1 MFKMLPCL
9 VVALGLCGCQ
19 KSATVAVPQGN
30 AERGELLVAS
40 YGCAAC
46 HALPGALNQGANVG
60 PPLFGMARRGYIGG
74 VLPNTP
80 ENMVRWL
87 QNPQQFDPLSAMPN
101 LQLSEKDARDM
112 AAFLYTLEDL
122 D

>member
-30 AERGELLVAS
+30 AERGELLVAR

-80 ENMVRWL
+80 DNMVRWL
-87 QNPQQFDPLSAMPN
+87 QDPPQVDPRTAMPS
-101 LQLSEKDARDM
+101 LGVS
-112 AAFLYTLEDL
+112 AAEAADITAWLYTLK
-122 D
+122 